1 MTDLSPLP
9 EHALLEQF
17 LKAESMALRLVRAAQ
32 GRKVP
37 EDVLRFLRRHEEEE
51 DQHLRQFER
60 LLGITSHRKESLPRV
75 PHEWPVLAVHLF
87 GYELLGLEFAKLL
100 AAVRPDLSSIMADEE
115 THVGFFENEIRK
127 IVAEGETSAQSVR
140 VAAQ

>member
-1 MTDLSPLP
+1 MPEGVLS
-9 EHALLEQF
+9 
-17 LKAESMALRLVRAAQ
+17 
-32 GRKVP
+32 
-37 EDVLRFLRRHEEEE
+37 FLRRHEEEE

-87 GYELLGLEFAKLL
+87 GYELLGLEFAKFL

-115 THVGFFENEIRK
+115 IHVGFFENEIRK
-127 IVAEGETSAQSVR
+127 IVADALVKAGSAGEAPAQSGGKALLPPMPLPAHLR
-140 VAAQ
+140 DRGKKKS